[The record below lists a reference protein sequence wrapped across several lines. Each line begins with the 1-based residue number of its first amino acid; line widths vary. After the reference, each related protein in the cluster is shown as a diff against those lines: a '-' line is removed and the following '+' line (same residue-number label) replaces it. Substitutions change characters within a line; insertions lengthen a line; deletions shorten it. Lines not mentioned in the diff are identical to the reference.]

1 MNSTNSA
8 SKGKLV
14 KPENSLK
21 KKVGNGGFDAK
32 TLSAAQNM
40 IENNT
45 VDFRPQARE
54 LSAELGVAL
63 AAAREDASNGNDPSI
78 MGNLMYP
85 VMQLKAQGGLFHYPI
100 ISDIS
105 HIIIDFLENIPGLDD
120 IVMEIT
126 DAYRKSINAIVTAQ
140 IKDSN
145 SGNGKDLRNELDR
158 VCNRYY
164 KLKNL
169 N

>member
-1 MNSTNSA
+1 MNSSISST
-8 SKGKLV
+8 KGKLV
-14 KPENSLK
+14 NPENNLK

-32 TLSAAQNM
+32 TLSAAQHM

-54 LSAELGVAL
+54 LSDELGVAL
-63 AAAREDASNGNDPSI
+63 SAARAAQDASDPSI

-85 VMQLKAQGGLFHYPI
+85 VMQLKAQGGLFHYPL
-100 ISDIS
+100 ISEIS
-105 HIIIDFLENIPGLDD
+105 HIIIDFLENIPGLDE
-120 IVMEIT
+120 IVMDIT
-126 DAYRKSINAIVTAQ
+126 DAYRKAINAIVTAQ
-140 IKDSN
+140 LKDGN

-164 KLKNL
+164 KLKKMG
-169 N
+169 

>member
-1 MNSTNSA
+1 MTNMPP
-8 SKGKLV
+8 SKSKLV

-21 KKVGNGGFDAK
+21 KKVGHGGFDAA
-32 TLSAAQNM
+32 TLTSAQHM

-63 AAAREDASNGNDPSI
+63 NAARSAPGSTNPEI

-85 VMQLKAQGGLFHYPI
+85 VMQLKAQGGLFHYPL

-105 HIIIDFLENIPGLDD
+105 HTIIDFLENIPGLDD
-120 IVMEIT
+120 IVMDIT

-140 IKDSN
+140 IKDGN
-145 SGNGKDLRNELDR
+145 SGDGKTLRMELDN

-164 KLKNL
+164 KLKKIN
-169 N
+169 

>member
-1 MNSTNSA
+1 MNSSISST
-8 SKGKLV
+8 KGKLV
-14 KPENSLK
+14 KPENNLK

-32 TLSAAQNM
+32 TLSAAQHM

-54 LSAELGVAL
+54 LSDELGVAL
-63 AAAREDASNGNDPSI
+63 SAARAAQDASDPSI

-85 VMQLKAQGGLFHYPI
+85 VMQLKAQGGLFHYPL
-100 ISDIS
+100 ISEIS
-105 HIIIDFLENIPGLDD
+105 HIIIDFLENIPGLDE
-120 IVMEIT
+120 IVMDIT
-126 DAYRKSINAIVTAQ
+126 DAYRKAINAIVTAQ
-140 IKDSN
+140 LKDGN

-164 KLKNL
+164 KLKKMG
-169 N
+169 